1 MFKSV
6 AVAIFRKRYG
16 NNNDFIKCFIN
27 PLSSYD
33 DYYAVVKENIR
44 SIN

>member
-6 AVAIFRKRYG
+6 AVAISRKRYG

-27 PLSSYD
+27 PLSSHD
-33 DYYAVVKENIR
+33 DYYTVVKENIQ
-44 SIN
+44 SGN